1 MREIITI
8 LFDNFETLDV
18 FGLVEILGR
27 LKEDFGVHF
36 FSMDGGIIKSSQ
48 NVPILT
54 KSLLKF

>member
-18 FGLVEILGR
+18 FGPVEILGR

-36 FSMDGGIIKSSQ
+36 FSMDCGIIKSSP

-54 KSLLKF
+54 KSL